1 MSWDVDVLGVPSSPL
16 LLDFSCLADD
26 DPGAS
31 STALAG
37 VEDAPVQS
45 TVDALAWLEAAPP
58 LPSPAATTGGVDDDD
73 LSFPDSYLL
82 PVPEL
87 STLKAFMRIATCLS
101 VDSSIFWDIHAVS
114 PFFRG
119 GGAGAAATATS
130 TSHLSLSR
138 TWQPTAAQ
146 LFLPHHP
153 LLDFLPW
160 PSVREKVIRVLNLPE
175 DMRPPAARSAT
186 ALAQFAY
193 DLEDGAEGIRIWGG
207 DPYDP
212 AGWEVGQVL
221 FERWW
226 FLFDRQVIEQSN
238 GWRDMRGAARLR
250 IAGAGGVRAC
260 GL

>member
-1 MSWDVDVLGVPSSPL
+1 MSWDIGVLGVSSSPL

-26 DPGAS
+26 DSGVS
-31 STALAG
+31 STQLGSIDDPSA
-37 VEDAPVQS
+37 QS
-45 TVDALAWLEAAPP
+45 TVDPMAWFEAAPP
-58 LPSPAATTGGVDDDD
+58 PPSLPATNSDVDD

-101 VDSSIFWDIHAVS
+101 VDSSSFWDINAMS

-119 GGAGAAATATS
+119 PGAAARATP
-130 TSHLSLSR
+130 TSHLALAR
-138 TWQPTAAQ
+138 TWQPTVAQ
-146 LFLPHHP
+146 LLMPHHP

-160 PSVREKVIRVLNLPE
+160 PSVREKVIHVLNLPE

-186 ALAQFAY
+186 ALVQFAY

-212 AGWEVGQVL
+212 ACWEVGQVL

-226 FLFDRQVIEQSN
+226 FLFDRQIIEQSN
-238 GWRDMRGAARLR
+238 GWRGMRGAAKLR
-250 IAGAGGVRAC
+250 ITGAGGMDS
-260 GL
+260 L